1 MKNVK
6 DKVMAIHPNAISYVW
21 TDSYCIYDNTGSA
34 THSSNLYYI
43 FDKTNDSVTNLS
55 GWHKTE
61 NRAWDEAWERI
72 QDTMLKKF
80 EE

>member
-43 FDKTNDSVTNLS
+43 FDKQYERTNRLT
-55 GWHKTE
+55 
-61 NRAWDEAWERI
+61 
-72 QDTMLKKF
+72 
-80 EE
+80 